1 MPKTS
6 NAMTTAQLTRALC
19 ILGLYRGRDL
29 KAQCD
34 KTITEKRVAYAYL
47 IALVA
52 FMAAVTTF
60 NWAYRTNTGVT
71 LTPAMY
77 LDALEAEQHKVR

>member
-6 NAMTTAQLTRALC
+6 NTMTTAQLTRALS

-29 KAQCD
+29 KAQRD
-34 KTITEKRVAYAYL
+34 KTITEKRLAHACL
-47 IALVA
+47 IGLVA
-52 FMAAVTTF
+52 VMAAVTAF
-60 NWAYRTNTGVT
+60 HWAYRTNTGVT

-77 LDALEAEQHKVR
+77 LDALEAVQHKVR